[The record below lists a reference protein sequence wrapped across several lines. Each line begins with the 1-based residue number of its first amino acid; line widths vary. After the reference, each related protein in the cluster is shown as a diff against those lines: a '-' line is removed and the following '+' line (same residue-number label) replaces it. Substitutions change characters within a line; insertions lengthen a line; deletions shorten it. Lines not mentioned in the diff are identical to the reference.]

1 MNADGEIAEYCILVH
16 EFIYA
21 YKRMAVLFY
30 SYVNYNHLLTQQL

>member
-1 MNADGEIAEYCILVH
+1 MNADGEIAECILVH

-30 SYVNYNHLLTQQL
+30 SYVSYNHLTQQL